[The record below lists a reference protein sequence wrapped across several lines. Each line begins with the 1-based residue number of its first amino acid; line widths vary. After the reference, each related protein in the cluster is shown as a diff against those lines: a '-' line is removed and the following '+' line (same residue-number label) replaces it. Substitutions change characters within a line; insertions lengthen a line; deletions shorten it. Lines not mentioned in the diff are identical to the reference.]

1 MRRIGVLMNLAADDP
16 NLQVRS
22 AAFEAD
28 LQESSW
34 TVGRNIQIDYRFGA
48 ADDDL
53 FRKRT
58 GVPRGLSGQN
68 IAGANALK
76 RWHNHCYTTYCR
88 RPNWESQSD
97 AGTSN
102 GSSGY

>member
-34 TVGRNIQIDYRFGA
+34 TVGRNIQID
-48 ADDDL
+48 
-53 FRKRT
+53 
-58 GVPRGLSGQN
+58 
-68 IAGANALK
+68 
-76 RWHNHCYTTYCR
+76 
-88 RPNWESQSD
+88 
-97 AGTSN
+97 
-102 GSSGY
+102 

>member
-16 NLQVRS
+16 NLQVRI

-48 ADDDL
+48 ADNDL
-53 FRKRT
+53 FRKYGRACP
-58 GVPRGLSGQN
+58 GN
-68 IAGANALK
+68 
-76 RWHNHCYTTYCR
+76 
-88 RPNWESQSD
+88 
-97 AGTSN
+97 
-102 GSSGY
+102 